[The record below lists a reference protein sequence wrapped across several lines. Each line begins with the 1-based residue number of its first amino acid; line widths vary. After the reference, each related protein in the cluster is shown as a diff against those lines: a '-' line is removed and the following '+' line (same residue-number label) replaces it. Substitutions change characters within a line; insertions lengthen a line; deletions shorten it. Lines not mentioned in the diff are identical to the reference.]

1 MHIATFCAICDMF
14 NRQNWACCL
23 KGMLTLIYLDLL
35 NSISKSPF
43 KNSHFKLIL
52 GADCF
57 LVLQGQP
64 GKTGARGPMG
74 EPGPK
79 VHDSIIQITR
89 LALTKNSL
97 LPKWSPSW
105 ISLVGFILNL
115 LLLTRTRTR
124 NPHFR
129 ASRFYLHIG
138 CNSVLICKT
147 RPNRQLQMDR

>member
-43 KNSHFKLIL
+43 KNFHFKLIL

-79 VHDSIIQITR
+79 VHDSITQITR

-115 LLLTRTRTR
+115 FEMFLQITHQNTHKE
-124 NPHFR
+124 PPF
-129 ASRFYLHIG
+129 
-138 CNSVLICKT
+138 
-147 RPNRQLQMDR
+147 PRQSILPPYWM

>member
-115 LLLTRTRTR
+115 FEMFLQITHQNTHKE
-124 NPHFR
+124 PP
-129 ASRFYLHIG
+129 
-138 CNSVLICKT
+138 C
-147 RPNRQLQMDR
+147 PRQSILPPYWM

>member
-43 KNSHFKLIL
+43 KNFHFKLIL

-89 LALTKNSL
+89 LALTKNLL

-115 LLLTRTRTR
+115 
-124 NPHFR
+124 FEM
-129 ASRFYLHIG
+129 F
-138 CNSVLICKT
+138 
-147 RPNRQLQMDR
+147 LQITH